1 MVLIHSIENLMKPI
15 TILLKNTK
23 NLQEEQTLQK
33 IRQITS
39 HIFWDEGQGLR
50 KQTHPSYSHCHTKI
64 YYTKFEGARN
74 DNNTAWTLLTTSIK
88 TSYLFTRHLIWRQ
101 NIYGSHAG
109 RSLTDYENT
118 LNPDR
123 SNLTPTFLP
132 PGLGGKPYNSPT

>member
-1 MVLIHSIENLMKPI
+1 MVLIHSIENPMKPI

-74 DNNTAWTLLTTSIK
+74 DNNTA
-88 TSYLFTRHLIWRQ
+88 
-101 NIYGSHAG
+101 
-109 RSLTDYENT
+109 
-118 LNPDR
+118 
-123 SNLTPTFLP
+123 
-132 PGLGGKPYNSPT
+132 